1 MSRGLPGRAARAMA
15 SWNPEE
21 RDAVLYSASALFA
34 VAIAKTGHIGLYQQ
48 WGRLAVGPY
57 ALGAVA
63 SAYAARRARLRRAR
77 AATATGASAEGAPGT
92 GSPTG
97 DRANWHWTAPR
108 ALILLVVLLGATLV
122 PLALEVMWR
131 TDTGGT
137 AHVQPEVA
145 VVEQAGNAWTHG
157 RDPYPRINPKKP
169 PPAPPGQPAYDV
181 YDPYLPL
188 MSLFGGPRSLH
199 APPRLTDARVAFS
212 VFTILV
218 VIVAMGLCRG
228 PTGPR
233 VLALQSMTVLPTAA
247 LPLATGGDDLPVAAL
262 MLLGL
267 VLLQRRRPLW
277 AGAVLGVAASM
288 KITAWPLVAL
298 AFVVARDRAGRR
310 GRRPSLLV
318 AAGIVGVMIPA
329 VLPTAAENVPAFV
342 DNVVRF
348 PLGLAG
354 VQSPAASPL
363 IGHVVVSL
371 FPGFHRGFTVL
382 VAAVGAVALGYV
394 LVRRRPTTPAGLSAL
409 VGWVML
415 VAILLAPATRV
426 GYLLYPIDLFVWT
439 WLLRGEEV
447 VDGAAHGFADL
458 ARRAALDTE
467 TGTDRELVG
476 VGAGRDETDGQF
488 WSDTA
493 NSRNVN
499 AVVPVGGTEPAPP
512 ELGEAKT
519 VGATVTPSS
528 HSWPSLAGCC
538 SRIW

>member
-1 MSRGLPGRAARAMA
+1 VREYDRCMSRGLPGRAARAMA
-15 SWNPEE
+15 TWSPEE

-34 VAIAKTGHIGLYQQ
+34 VATANSGHIALYQQ

-63 SAYAARRARLRRAR
+63 SAYAARRARRRR
-77 AATATGASAEGAPGT
+77 EAAAAAAESSVAVGAPAG
-92 GSPTG
+92 GAVAG
-97 DRANWHWTAPR
+97 GRANWYWTGTR
-108 ALILLVVLLGATLV
+108 AVILLVVLLGATLV

-137 AHVQPEVA
+137 AHVQPEVP
-145 VVEQAGNAWTHG
+145 VVERSGNAWAHG
-157 RDPYPRINPKKP
+157 RDPYTRINPKKL

-188 MSLFGGPRSLH
+188 MSVFGGPRSLH
-199 APPRLTDARVAFS
+199 ASPRLTDARVAFS

-247 LPLATGGDDLPVAAL
+247 LPLATGGDDLPIAAL

-298 AFVVARDRAGRR
+298 AFLVARDRDGRR

-318 AAGIVGVMIPA
+318 LAGIFGVMIPA
-329 VLPTAAENVPAFV
+329 VLPTAAENVPAFI

-382 VAAVGAVALGYV
+382 VAVVGAGVLGYV
-394 LVRRRPTTPAGLSAL
+394 LVRRRPTSPAGLSAL
-409 VGWVML
+409 VGWIML

-439 WLLRGEEV
+439 WLLRGEET
-447 VDGAAHGFADL
+447 VDSADDEFADL
-458 ARRAALDTE
+458 ARRAALDE
-467 TGTDRELVG
+467 EPGPDDRELVG
-476 VGAGRDETDGQF
+476 VGPGRHETAGQF
-488 WSDTA
+488 VSDTA
-493 NSRNVN
+493 
-499 AVVPVGGTEPAPP
+499 
-512 ELGEAKT
+512 
-519 VGATVTPSS
+519 
-528 HSWPSLAGCC
+528 
-538 SRIW
+538 